1 MKLAN
6 IAIKFALGEKD
17 WDVAV
22 RLLASLFP
30 LDGIE
35 GAISTHGMRISV
47 MPSWDME
54 EIQIRWQYNIYRW
67 KRGQASYERYPVHYA
82 TPIAIVYSKGI

>member
-1 MKLAN
+1 MKLVS
-6 IAIKFALGEKD
+6 IAINFALGEKD

-35 GAISTHGMRISV
+35 SAISTHGISTSV
-47 MPSWDME
+47 MPSWGME
-54 EIQIRWQYNIYRW
+54 EMQIRWQYNIYYW
-67 KRGQASYERYPVHYA
+67 KRGRASSERYPVHYP
-82 TPIAIVYSKGI
+82 TPIAIIYSKGI